1 MEDLDRPFP
10 FDIMKARY
18 TRRDVLKGALVA
30 GAGVSFASLL
40 AACGSNTSSSSS
52 SPSPTAAAK
61 QGGSLQIGIGGGS
74 ANETLDGQLATTEP
88 EIAITFQLYDALLGW
103 DENYKL
109 MNCLAEEY
117 SANSDATVWTVKL
130 RKGVVFH
137 DGTPMT
143 ADDVVYSYLRIIN
156 PKSPKMG
163 STQLA
168 QLPASGIRKIDA
180 TTVQFKLDSPN
191 SVFDE
196 AMAVYGNTIVP
207 VGFNP
212 KSPIGTGP
220 FKLKSFSPGQQIV
233 FNANTNYWG
242 EAPHVDELTII
253 EFEDPS
259 ARVNALLGGTV
270 DAISDLPSAEIKVVQ
285 NANNVLNARTGAWQ
299 PFTMRIDVKPF
310 DDVRV
315 RQAFRLIVARPAMI
329 EQAYDG
335 YGWVG
340 NDMYAPFDPGTP
352 TNLPQRQ
359 QDLAQAKAL
368 LKAAGYDN
376 NLTVT
381 LTTSTAVGGSAV
393 AAAQVLAE
401 QAKGAGVTV
410 NVNNVDPSIFY
421 GSQYLTWPFA
431 QDFWYTRNYLAQANQ
446 GTMPTAPFNETHWK
460 NAQWLKLV
468 QQAFRTVDM
477 ARRNE
482 LVSAAQTIEYDEGGL
497 IIWSFNNQVDGY
509 SKKLGGVVPDKG
521 GEPLSSFHFNKFY
534 FV

>member
-1 MEDLDRPFP
+1 M
-10 FDIMKARY
+10 
-18 TRRDVLKGALVA
+18 
-30 GAGVSFASLL
+30 
-40 AACGSNTSSSSS
+40 
-52 SPSPTAAAK
+52 PSR
-61 QGGSLQIGIGGGS
+61 I
-74 ANETLDGQLATTEP
+74 
-88 EIAITFQLYDALLGW
+88 FQ
-103 DENYKL
+103 
-109 MNCLAEEY
+109 
-117 SANSDATVWTVKL
+117 
-130 RKGVVFH
+130 R
-137 DGTPMT
+137 
-143 ADDVVYSYLRIIN
+143 
-156 PKSPKMG
+156 
-163 STQLA
+163 
-168 QLPASGIRKIDA
+168 
-180 TTVQFKLDSPN
+180 
-191 SVFDE
+191 
-196 AMAVYGNTIVP
+196 
-207 VGFNP
+207 
-212 KSPIGTGP
+212 
-220 FKLKSFSPGQQIV
+220 
-233 FNANTNYWG
+233 
-242 EAPHVDELTII
+242 
-253 EFEDPS
+253 
-259 ARVNALLGGTV
+259 
-270 DAISDLPSAEIKVVQ
+270 EIKVVQ

-376 NLTVT
+376 DLTVT